1 MPVRPVLRYPDPLLK
16 RAMQPCASIDEAVRN
31 AVADLIDTMR
41 AHPRCVGLAAPQIGV
56 EARIVVVD
64 TSGHPKAG
72 NADQG
77 LLVLVNP
84 VIAASE
90 GHETA
95 REGCLSLPEIT
106 VDVGRAVH
114 IRVHS
119 LDIEGRERSFRTQ
132 GFEARAIQH
141 EIDHLDGILIL
152 DRAASPSE
160 VFARRSKPGS

>member
-1 MPVRPVLRYPDPLLK
+1 MP
-16 RAMQPCASIDEAVRN
+16 PCDGIDEAVRN

-41 AHPRCVGLAAPQIGV
+41 AHPRCVGITAPQIGF

-64 TSGHPKAG
+64 TTGHPKAG
-72 NADQG
+72 QADQG

-90 GHETA
+90 GYETA

-106 VDVGRAVH
+106 VDVGRAVR
-114 IRVHS
+114 IQVRS
-119 LDIEGRERSFRTQ
+119 LGIEGRETIFGAQ

-160 VFARRSKPGS
+160 VFARRTKAGS